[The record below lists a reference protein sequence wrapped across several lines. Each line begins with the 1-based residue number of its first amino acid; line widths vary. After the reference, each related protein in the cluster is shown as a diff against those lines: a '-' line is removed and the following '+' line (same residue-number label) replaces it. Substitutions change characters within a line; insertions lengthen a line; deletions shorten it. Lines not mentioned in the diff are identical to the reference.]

1 MSAGILSRLTF
12 ACVVLA
18 LLTTAILSQTPK
30 ALNDFDQR
38 VYLSIA
44 YDLDRYGVFSNG
56 VFDDTDSTVAVPM
69 PGMIFGPAYPWIAFA
84 AMKVDGRFA
93 EAVHC
98 AVESGRGH
106 RPAEVCEAYA
116 LPIRIVHSI
125 FLTLGVI
132 AIACAS
138 EAIFG
143 RHRMFWLAG
152 ILSTAALI
160 AEADLLSYVMT
171 ESVTFSLYCILAFAM
186 LMFYLTGRAGFL
198 LGGGV
203 SLGLLSLTRA
213 EYIVLL
219 PVLLGVLVWREQ
231 ARGETLSAGIAAK
244 AAVFALAFFMVMGPW
259 MVRNALS
266 VGKLG
271 VTEEYGSASLIE
283 RFAFDDMSARE
294 FALAFPYCV
303 PAIGAPIVSALFGEG
318 AMLRFHYDQ
327 PGSFFEVGRAARN
340 VLMAEG
346 GKLDPVI
353 GGVIRQELRQNWW
366 RYLLVIIPL
375 AWCGMWVG
383 SIFSLFLLP
392 AFALGCVRAQR
403 ASRSSLLLYSAP
415 AFMMLGLHA
424 AVANHYTRYNL
435 ILIGPLSIG
444 VAWFISSLASKPDDS
459 GCLRGDALVPMIRN

>member
-12 ACVVLA
+12 ACVILA
-18 LLTTAILSQTPK
+18 LLTTAILWQTPK

-56 VFDDTDSTVAVPM
+56 VFDDTDSTVVVPS

-84 AMKVDGRFA
+84 AMRVDGRFA
-93 EAVHC
+93 EAVRC
-98 AVESGRGH
+98 AVESSRDH
-106 RPAEVCEAYA
+106 QPAEVCEAYA

-138 EAIFG
+138 ETIFG
-143 RHRMFWLAG
+143 RQRMFWLAG
-152 ILSTAALI
+152 IFSTVALVV
-160 AEADLLSYVMT
+160 EADLLSYVMT
-171 ESVTFSLYCILAFAM
+171 ESAAFSLYCVLALVM
-186 LMFYLTGRAGFL
+186 LMFYLTGRSRFL
-198 LGGGV
+198 IGGGV
-203 SLGLLSLTRA
+203 SLGLLSLIRA

-219 PVLLGVLVWREQ
+219 PVMLGLLLWKER
-231 ARGETLSAGIAAK
+231 ARGDCQVAGIAAK
-244 AAVFALAFFMVMGPW
+244 AAVFALAFFMILGPW
-259 MVRNALS
+259 IARNALS

-283 RFAFDDMSARE
+283 RFAFDGMSAQE

-303 PAIGAPIVSALFGEG
+303 PAIGPSLVGALFGEN
-318 AMLRFHYDQ
+318 AMLRFRYDQ
-327 PGSFFEVGRAARN
+327 RGSFFDVGRAARN
-340 VLMAEG
+340 ALKAEG

-353 GGVIRQELRQNWW
+353 GGIIREELRQNWW

-392 AFALGCVRAQR
+392 AFALGCVRARR
-403 ASRSSLLLYSAP
+403 ASRSLLLLYSTP

-424 AVANHYTRYNL
+424 AAANHYTRYNL

-444 VAWFISSLASKPDDS
+444 AAWFISSLA
-459 GCLRGDALVPMIRN
+459 GERGDAAPRRPIQLL